1 MYFID
6 TFFTQPWVNLLGS
19 VALHF
24 LWQGLLIAIAYAIFL
39 KLTPDS
45 WSRVRYMVGIG
56 ALLIML
62 VVPVTAF
69 VQGFSAV
76 RSVSSIDFDRYYE
89 QSFDSSA
96 LVPDTPGS
104 TAQNSTVAASPGNVE
119 AVEPVQEVKR
129 SLWVQIRAWLGIG
142 WIVGAFLMAL
152 RLGIGWLYVTRLKTR
167 FSEPVPVELE
177 TSFSRLIERA
187 GIRMGVVLRQTT
199 VYSEAVLVGWI
210 KPAIL
215 LPMSVVSEMST
226 DHIEAIIA
234 HELAHIKRFDYL
246 FAGIQALIETVLF
259 YHPAVWWVSR
269 QVRIE
274 REHCCDDLAVHI
286 LNDKPLYARA
296 LYELET
302 RRTGFNRFALS
313 AQDGSLAS
321 RIRRLTTSSGR
332 SARMSPRAG
341 ISSFIIALVVTSSLI
356 IGSCADFN
364 SDIVSIGEEYDLP
377 PRLASMVAVDD
388 RDGII
393 TYLHDAHNSGNE
405 ETLKLVAGV
414 YDRASEKTRR
424 GLMFV
429 LAHINT
435 QEADQ
440 VLIQMAESDT
450 SEAVRHGALRS
461 ITIRSSAVGLLNE
474 EKLQAREIYTTGDIP
489 SDYSYP
495 TMTEDQEEA
504 LTSSLRRI
512 VLDDEQFS
520 LVRMEAYKMLE
531 PRDQQLQFADEVI
544 FTSQEQSFRLS
555 LISYLKYP
563 EQYRG
568 VIVQVYHSAP
578 DMMTEAGALRILGN
592 MGAVE
597 FIPNMVDLVLRITPQ
612 ELAWQ
617 RSVSRKQFDFNSSP
631 REYRARSSM
640 NWGLRTLYSNAEE
653 AERSGIADAID
664 RELAPRIDW
673 IERLL
678 ETGLASKD
686 EIAIAMGQLK
696 IMTYLVPRMK
706 RSAGDIEG
714 MDTPSQERARELLDR
729 IKAKYPEQEARSGWW

>member
-1 MYFID
+1 
-6 TFFTQPWVNLLGS
+6 
-19 VALHF
+19 
-24 LWQGLLIAIAYAIFL
+24 
-39 KLTPDS
+39 
-45 WSRVRYMVGIG
+45 MVGMG

-62 VVPVTAF
+62 VVSVTAF

-76 RSVSSIDFDRYYE
+76 QSVSTIDFDRYYE
-89 QSFDSSA
+89 PSYGTSPLVTNEPGSSA
-96 LVPDTPGS
+96 T
-104 TAQNSTVAASPGNVE
+104 ASPGNVG
-119 AVEPVQEVKR
+119 AVEPVQDVKR
-129 SLWVQIRAWLGIG
+129 SFWVQIRAWLGIG

-152 RLGIGWLYVTRLKTR
+152 RLGMGWLHVTRLKTR
-167 FSEPVPVELE
+167 FSECVPAELE
-177 TSFSRLIERA
+177 TSFNRMIERS

-199 VYSEAVLVGWI
+199 VYSEAVLIGWI

-215 LPMSVVSEMST
+215 LPMSVVTEMST

-234 HELAHIKRFDYL
+234 HELAHIKRYDYL

-274 REHCCDDLAVHI
+274 REHCCDDLAVQI
-286 LNDKPLYARA
+286 LNDKLRYAKA
-296 LYELET
+296 LYELEN
-302 RRTGFNRFALS
+302 RRTGFNRIALS
-313 AQDGSLAS
+313 AQDGSLVS
-321 RIRRLTTSSGR
+321 RIRRLTATSPH
-332 SARMSPRAG
+332 SATKMSPRAG

-440 VLIQMAESDT
+440 VLIQMAEADT

-461 ITIRSSAVGLLNE
+461 ITIRSNSVGMLNE
-474 EKLQAREIYTTGDIP
+474 EKLQAREIYTSPDIP

-495 TMTEDQEEA
+495 EMTQDQEEA
-504 LTSSLRRI
+504 LTSSLERI
-512 VLDDEQFS
+512 VLDDEQFPS
-520 LVRMEAYKMLE
+520 VRMEAYKIVE
-531 PRDQQLQFADEVI
+531 PRDRQHRFADESI
-544 FTSQEQSFRLS
+544 MTSQDLAFKMRMV
-555 LISYLKYP
+555 SYLNYP
-563 EQYRG
+563 EQYKG
-568 VIVQVYHSAP
+568 VVMQVYHSAP
-578 DMMTEAGALRILGN
+578 DIMTQSSALRTLSN
-592 MGAVE
+592 MGGVE
-597 FIPNMVDLVLRITPQ
+597 LLPDMVDLVLRITPQ

-617 RSVSRKQFDFNSSP
+617 QSRSKKKFDFNSSP
-631 REYRARSSM
+631 PEYRARSSA
-640 NWGLRTLYSNAEE
+640 NWALQGLYSKAEE
-653 AERSGIADAID
+653 AERSGITDAIE
-664 RELAPRIDW
+664 RELIPRIDA
-673 IERLL
+673 IERQY
-678 ETGLASKD
+678 ETGFGSGD
-686 EIAIAMGQLK
+686 EVHIAIGQLR
-696 IMTYLVPRMK
+696 IMTYLVPRVGGIL
-706 RSAGDIEG
+706 GDVKG
-714 MDTPSQERARELLDR
+714 MEIPSQERASELLDR
-729 IKAKYPEQEARSGWW
+729 IKAQYPEIKARSGWW